1 MENKSSMSRTERLRR
16 EKVTRYS
23 IRKYS
28 FGAASVAVAALFM
41 FLGNGAVSANEL
53 SKQDTPSVEAPAPA
67 SEDKPT
73 SAESTPVA
81 QPITEESTA
90 KAEEVTP
97 ALNKKQLEN
106 YISEVKS
113 KFAAGKYANKTEESL
128 ALLTGELTSA
138 ESVLA
143 SATTQ
148 DELTKAYNK
157 LVMTVNSGLKN
168 KPAEKKETPAVDT
181 TNGKETVGKKAENTE
196 KKSDSNSIENTGS
209 KDPRNGKEM
218 DKENAFR
225 TEATAAT
232 HPEFTKTV
240 GDITYSVEFSNDST
254 KEIYVYNK
262 EEANVEFKIKSATNK
277 VNYVETTKGSNQK
290 FKEVDSTTLTDDY
303 GYYFKK
309 ITTDTDTPLT
319 VAMTGQPNAAIMANA
334 NYNKTEAQN
343 FAMGDRYLRV
353 TAKDGSTMSAAGSGV
368 NAEGYFKIVLKSQ
381 TYKYSIQQ
389 PELNGDKIGVADIN
403 NLTAAD
409 TKN

>member
-1 MENKSSMSRTERLRR
+1 MDNKNSMSRAERLRR

-67 SEDKPT
+67 SEDKPI

-113 KFAAGKYANKTEESL
+113 KLSAGKYANKTEESL

-138 ESVLA
+138 ESILA

-168 KPAEKKETPAVDT
+168 KPTEKKETPAVDT

-209 KDPRNGKEM
+209 HDSRNGKAL
-218 DKENAFR
+218 DKDNVFR
-225 TEATAAT
+225 TEATATTHEAT
-232 HPEFTKTV
+232 TNKV
-240 GDITYSVEFSNDST
+240 GNISYTMEFSDDAK
-254 KEIYVYNK
+254 KEIYLYN
-262 EEANVEFKIKSATNK
+262 EEDADISID
-277 VNYVETTKGSNQK
+277 VN
-290 FKEVDSTTLTDDY
+290 STA
-303 GYYFKK
+303 GK
-309 ITTDTDTPLT
+309 ITL
-319 VAMTGQPNAAIMANA
+319 AMVRGASGQ
-334 NYNKTEAQN
+334 YL
-343 FAMGDRYLRV
+343 DRV
-353 TAKDGSTMSAAGSGV
+353 WD
-368 NAEGYFKIVLKSQ
+368 KIVLSHKKARDFQ
-381 TYKYSIQQ
+381 
-389 PELNGDKIGVADIN
+389 
-403 NLTAAD
+403 
-409 TKN
+409 